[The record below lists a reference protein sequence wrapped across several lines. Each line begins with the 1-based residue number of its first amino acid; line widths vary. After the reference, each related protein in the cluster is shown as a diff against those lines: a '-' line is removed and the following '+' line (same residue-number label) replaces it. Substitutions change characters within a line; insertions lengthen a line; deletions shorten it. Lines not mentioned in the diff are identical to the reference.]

1 MSIKATKKATFSSKL
16 GVVAATVGSAVGLG
30 TIWRFPSE
38 VQSNGGSV
46 FLIAYLLCV
55 VLVGIPV
62 MLAEFSVGRGSRS
75 DAVGAFRKLTPGK
88 PWWIVGALSVLAP
101 YLIMMYYMVV
111 AGWTLQYLWMSLS
124 GGLFAGMASGV
135 NQSQEFRSIME
146 NSITDGW
153 QPLLWTAAMIVI
165 NLFVLMRGVQKGI
178 ERMSNVLMPFLFVI
192 LIAFCVVSLNLPNAS
207 EGVEYFL
214 KPDWSKLNGEV
225 LISAVGQ
232 AFFSLSLGMGI
243 LVTYSSYFPKSTDLP
258 RTATIVPSLVFVVAI
273 LTGLLIFPAVKS
285 FGISDSTQGTTLI
298 FVTLPEIFRQLP
310 MPQLWSTLFFALLFV
325 AALTSTVSI
334 AEVPIAFLSDTFKMS
349 RRKACLWTI
358 MPMFAFCSICSL
370 SLGPWA
376 DFKIF
381 GMTIFDLLDY
391 FTSNI
396 LLPIV
401 AIGIC
406 IYVGY
411 VLPRSFFFNETNNG
425 GTVRFRLASMFY
437 WFIRV
442 VAPLLLLAVFVN
454 KLFFD

>member
-1 MSIKATKKATFSSKL
+1 
-16 GVVAATVGSAVGLG
+16 
-30 TIWRFPSE
+30 
-38 VQSNGGSV
+38 
-46 FLIAYLLCV
+46 
-55 VLVGIPV
+55 
-62 MLAEFSVGRGSRS
+62 MLAEFSVGRGSGS
-75 DAVGAFRKLTPGK
+75 DAIGAYRKLTPGK
-88 PWWIVGALSVLAP
+88 PWWIIGALSVLAP

-124 GGLFAGMASGV
+124 GELFAGMAPGV
-135 NQSQEFRSIME
+135 NQSEAFRSIME
-146 NSITDGW
+146 DSITDGW
-153 QPLLWTAAMIVI
+153 EPVLWTAAMIVI

-192 LIAFCVVSLNLPNAS
+192 LIVFCVVSLNLPNAS

-258 RTATIVPSLVFVVAI
+258 RTAMVVPSLVFVVAI

-334 AEVPIAFLSDTFKMS
+334 AEVPIAFLSDTFKMT
-349 RRKACLWTI
+349 RRKARC
-358 MPMFAFCSICSL
+358 PRGSL
-370 SLGPWA
+370 P
-376 DFKIF
+376 
-381 GMTIFDLLDY
+381 
-391 FTSNI
+391 
-396 LLPIV
+396 
-401 AIGIC
+401 C
-406 IYVGY
+406 
-411 VLPRSFFFNETNNG
+411 R
-425 GTVRFRLASMFY
+425 R
-437 WFIRV
+437 
-442 VAPLLLLAVFVN
+442 
-454 KLFFD
+454 

>member
-1 MSIKATKKATFSSKL
+1 MSKKATFSSKL
-16 GVVAATVGSAVGLG
+16 GVIAATVGSAVGLG

-46 FLIAYLLCV
+46 FLIAYLVCV

-62 MLAEFSVGRGSRS
+62 MLAEFTIGRGSGS
-75 DAVGAFRKLTPGK
+75 DAVGAYRKLTPGK
-88 PWWIVGALSVLAP
+88 PWWIIGAVSVLAP
-101 YLIMMYYMVV
+101 YLIMMYYTVV

-124 GGLFAGMASGV
+124 GELFAGVGADK
-135 NQSQEFRSIME
+135 SQAFHSIMQD
-146 NSITDGW
+146 SLTDGW
-153 QPLLWTAAMIVI
+153 KPLFWTAIMILV

-178 ERMSNVLMPFLFVI
+178 ERMSNVLMPLLFVI
-192 LIAFCVVSLNLPNAS
+192 LIVFCIVSLNLPNAS

-243 LVTYSSYFPKSTDLP
+243 LVTYSSYFPKSTDLS
-258 RTATIVPSLVFVVAI
+258 RTATLVPSLVFMVAI

-285 FGISDSTQGTTLI
+285 FGIADSTQGTTLI
-298 FVTLPEIFRQLP
+298 FVTLPEIFMQLP
-310 MPQLWSTLFFALLFV
+310 MPQLWAILFFALLVV

-358 MPMFAFCSICSL
+358 IPLFVFCSICSL

-376 DFKIF
+376 DFTVF
-381 GMTIFDLLDY
+381 GKTIFDLLDY

-401 AIGIC
+401 AIGVC

-411 VLPRSFFFNETNNG
+411 VLPRSFFFNETSNG
-425 GTVRFRLASMFY
+425 GSVKFRLAPMFY
-437 WFIRV
+437 WFIRI
-442 VAPLLLLAVFVN
+442 VAPVLLLAVFAN